1 MEFTFENG
9 IVKVGMK
16 RHVDEILEGYDGPEK
31 DTPATASLFE
41 RGNSRGLSR
50 EYANI
55 FHSLVAK
62 MLWTGKRARPDIL
75 TAVTYLTM
83 RVQSPTDIDWKKLQR
98 VRGYLKATRDQ
109 VLFLGIL
116 GKIQLAFW
124 GDAAFDVHEG
134 ALSHGGLLSSF
145 GIGVLFSKSFKH
157 KLNSGSSSQAELVTL
172 WEAIVHVAWARMFL
186 FCLGYTQSASVI
198 YQDNK
203 STIMLAEN
211 GPSSSGKSKHFRR
224 RYFGVKEMIDHGEV
238 NLVYLPTREMV
249 ADALTKPLTG
259 SLFHEMVR
267 RMQGKCTMEGNTI
280 VEVEEPC

>member
-1 MEFTFENG
+1 
-9 IVKVGMK
+9 
-16 RHVDEILEGYDGPEK
+16 
-31 DTPATASLFE
+31 
-41 RGNSRGLSR
+41 
-50 EYANI
+50 
-55 FHSLVAK
+55 
-62 MLWTGKRARPDIL
+62 
-75 TAVTYLTM
+75 
-83 RVQSPTDIDWKKLQR
+83 

-134 ALSHGGLLSSF
+134 AHSHGGLLSSF

-186 FCLGYTQSASVI
+186 FCLGYAQSATVI

-238 NLVYLPTREMV
+238 TLVYLPTREMV

-259 SLFHEMVR
+259 NLFHEMVR
-267 RMQGKCTMEGNTI
+267 RMQGKCNMEGNTI